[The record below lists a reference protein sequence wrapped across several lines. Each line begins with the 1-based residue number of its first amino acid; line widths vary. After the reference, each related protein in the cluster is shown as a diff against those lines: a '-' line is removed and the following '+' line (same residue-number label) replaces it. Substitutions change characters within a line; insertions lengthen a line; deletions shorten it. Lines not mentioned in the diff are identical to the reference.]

1 LLFLKFLKFK
11 KSEAINLT
19 IHRYNLMKEFLKHHF
34 APHLLVVIMFGVITY
49 LVTLA
54 LDIRHLKEDVE
65 VLSNAEGIIERVE
78 KLESKNLGQVAYA
91 QLSSAKSQRSK
102 THEQVKVHFE
112 LRDAISGVD
121 FDPRI
126 DNASIGIIQD
136 GAYFVMAAP
145 QVDRLQADSTKSDCA
160 NFFISINQKQLENS
174 NVTLCL
180 PKEDHTTKD
189 VIVTQ
194 ATIPLKE
201 GDKVSVMMSTIDFED
216 GMGAEALNPDDEP
229 SVPSIIF
236 SLFRIANT
244 N

>member
-1 LLFLKFLKFK
+1 
-11 KSEAINLT
+11 
-19 IHRYNLMKEFLKHHF
+19 M
-34 APHLLVVIMFGVITY
+34 
-49 LVTLA
+49 
-54 LDIRHLKEDVE
+54 DIRHLKQDVE
-65 VLSNAEGIIERVE
+65 VLSDAEGVMERIE

-91 QLSSAKSQRSK
+91 QLSSARTQRSQSHK
-102 THEQVKVHFE
+102 PVKVRFE

-126 DNASIGIIQD
+126 DNSSIGIIHE

-145 QVDRLQADSTKSDCA
+145 QVGRLHADSTHPACA
-160 NFFISINQKQLENS
+160 NFFISINDKPLENS

-180 PKEDHTTKD
+180 AKEDHTTKD

-194 ATIPLKE
+194 GIIPLKE

-216 GMGAEALNPDDEP
+216 GMGAEALKPEDEP
-229 SVPSIIF
+229 TVPSIIF
-236 SLFRIANT
+236 SLFRVGNT

>member
-1 LLFLKFLKFK
+1 MKKWLKD
-11 KSEAINLT
+11 
-19 IHRYNLMKEFLKHHF
+19 HVGH
-34 APHLLVVIMFGVITY
+34 HLLVVIMFGIAGY

-54 LDIRHLKEDVE
+54 IDIRHLKKDVE
-65 VLSNAEGIIERVE
+65 VLSDAEGVVERLE

-91 QLSSAKSQRSK
+91 QLSSTKTQRSR
-102 THEQVKVHFE
+102 THEPVKVHFE

-126 DNASIGIIQD
+126 DNASIGIIHD

-145 QVDRLQADSTKSDCA
+145 QVGRLHADSTKSACA
-160 NFFISINQKQLENS
+160 NFFISINEKPLENS

-194 ATIPLKE
+194 GIIPLKE
-201 GDKVSVMMSTIDFED
+201 GDKISVMMSTIDFED

-236 SLFRIANT
+236 SLFRLGNT
-244 N
+244 D